1 MSARNCLLLFFLFAV
16 EAATGQSKLKEY
28 VKGNTVWL
36 STIDPDSADD
46 SGLEAIGKAIGDAR
60 VVMLGEQDHGDAP
73 VYLAK
78 TRLIKYM
85 HEKMGFNVLVFESD
99 FFALNLGWEQL
110 TKEEQAMIDFIR
122 GDIFPVWTA
131 CNTCHELF
139 NGYIPGTYKTPTP
152 LRLAGVDNQLIL
164 RYSVLHLAD
173 WKGRPPGGGEFP
185 V

>member
-1 MSARNCLLLFFLFAV
+1 MSALSARNCLLLFFLFAV

-46 SGLEAIGKAIGDAR
+46 SGLEAVGKAIGDAR

-78 TRLIKYM
+78 TRLIKYL

-99 FFALNLGWEQL
+99 FFALNLGWERL
-110 TKEEQAMIDFIR
+110 TK
-122 GDIFPVWTA
+122 
-131 CNTCHELF
+131 
-139 NGYIPGTYKTPTP
+139 
-152 LRLAGVDNQLIL
+152 
-164 RYSVLHLAD
+164 
-173 WKGRPPGGGEFP
+173 
-185 V
+185 